1 MNIQNPNLLELLFGP
16 DDLDYTTANV
26 QDFIVKPSNLQ
37 VTRDFIEKWH
47 YSKNVNGLTISQIFG
62 LFYEK
67 NLIGA
72 MIYGSLAMANTWK
85 KYAKEESK
93 VVELK
98 RLCCIDKTPKN
109 TESYFIGKTLR
120 WMKQNSAFDLVV
132 SYSDTFYGHEG
143 TIYKASNFK
152 HCGMTTKGKVIDYN
166 GKWRNI
172 SYLGHKIEVPHA
184 KMHQRNFVLV
194 PLYEINRNWIH
205 PKFKKNIVKL
215 ISSLSTKDLRTIKLS

>member
-47 YSKNVNGLTISQIFG
+47 YSQNVNGLTISQIFG

-120 WMKQNSAFDLVV
+120 WMKQHSRFDLVV

-166 GKWRNI
+166 GKFFHDKCIRTYYVDKTGVKKVKPFAQRI
-172 SYLGHKIEVPHA
+172 KSALEIGDA
-184 KMHQRNFVLV
+184 KYVQMPEKHIYIY
-194 PLYEINRNWIH
+194 PL
-205 PKFKKNIVKL
+205 K
-215 ISSLSTKDLRTIKLS
+215 